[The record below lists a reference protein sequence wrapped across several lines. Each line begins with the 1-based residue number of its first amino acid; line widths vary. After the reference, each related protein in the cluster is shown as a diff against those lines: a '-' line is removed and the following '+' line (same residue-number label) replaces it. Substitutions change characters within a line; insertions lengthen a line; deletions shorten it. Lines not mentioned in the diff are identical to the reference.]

1 MGDLQIKRVGK
12 VGVGI
17 KVSQRELAPRP
28 KRPLILLFTLFTL
41 LSTSLVIPSL
51 SAVAQE
57 MPADGYPVEGA
68 STEAQ
73 EKDLSARILHVESLI
88 PSVTPYL
95 FSLTAPGAPD
105 ERDRLS
111 RLWNELLQQTRER
124 QALLDD
130 QFSPEEKASWA
141 QMWGQVER
149 IADAET
155 WEKVGF
161 DQLPLI
167 YLYGLGVAPALIV
180 ELPHPKRFKA
190 WISQRAQERPNHGF
204 EERRHPKGAYWRKVF
219 TRWTLITHLKD
230 SLLHVALIP
239 RSTEPTLISHFLNP
253 PKETVSVE
261 RARLFG
267 TLKADAPS
275 AKGSGW
281 INFQLLMQTVF
292 GGAPELLSASV
303 RSLGLPMIGMA
314 PCDREL
320 LTLVAH
326 LPQLIIG
333 VERSDSA
340 LTLISVLKM
349 SPKLS
354 SFFQEISTDR
364 ARPLPLSKPLQL
376 SISLDASKLMTALE
390 RVAHTQLASPWR
402 CQILERL
409 NGISRLTQSPSWA
422 QLKMLTYPLSGLSLY
437 AQPPQTTEDAQEP
450 TAAQT
455 WRGWLSV
462 RYDNPQ
468 VILGM
473 VRGHPSIPPWISS
486 LSLDLSGAP
495 SPVQQTPQSWTT
507 PLFSLSPSGALLSIG
522 GDLADRHE
530 AFHRT
535 SPRNQAPQTHQLDPL
550 FSLQLSKEV
559 IYQWRDRLRSTV
571 QRLKARS
578 SPSSDGESA
587 SPDPDTPPQKE
598 SSSSPSLNASKRGY
612 LIDKIEIRSVSQ
624 GLSIHKHLEEYR

>member
-1 MGDLQIKRVGK
+1 MGDLQLKRVWSI
-12 VGVGI
+12 GVGTH
-17 KVSQRELAPRP
+17 VDQSEFAPRP
-28 KRPLILLFTLFTL
+28 KRALFHVFTL
-41 LSTSLVIPSL
+41 LIISLVMPSL
-51 SAVAQE
+51 SAIAQE
-57 MPADGYPVEGA
+57 LPSDGRSAEGTSIDA
-68 STEAQ
+68 KKT
-73 EKDLSARILHVESLI
+73 DLSARVLHVESLI

-111 RLWNELLQQTRER
+111 RLWSELLQQARER

-130 QFSPEEKASWA
+130 QFSPEEKAAWV
-141 QMWGQVER
+141 QMLSQIER
-149 IADAET
+149 VADAET
-155 WEKVGF
+155 WEKIGF

-167 YLYGLGVAPALIV
+167 YLYGLGLAPALIV
-180 ELPHPKRFKA
+180 ELPDPKRFKA

-204 EERRHPKGAYWRKVF
+204 EERRHPKGSYWRKVF
-219 TRWTLITHLKD
+219 TRWTLVAHLKG

-261 RARLFG
+261 RARLFDVL
-267 TLKADAPS
+267 TADAPS

-281 INFQLLMQTVF
+281 INFQLLMKTIF
-292 GGAPELLSASV
+292 GGAPDLLSASV
-303 RSLGLPMIGMA
+303 RPLGLPLVGMA
-314 PCDREL
+314 PCDQEL
-320 LTLVAH
+320 LTLVTH

-333 VERSDSA
+333 VERKNSN
-340 LTLISVLKM
+340 LTLLSVLKM

-390 RVAHTQLASPWR
+390 RVAHAQLASPWR
-402 CQILERL
+402 CQLLDRL
-409 NGISRLTQSPSWA
+409 NGVSRLTQAPSWA

-437 AQPPQTTEDAQEP
+437 AHPPQTTEDAQEP

-455 WRGWLSV
+455 WRGWFSL

-473 VRGHPSIPPWISS
+473 IRGHPSVPPWISS
-486 LSLDLSGAP
+486 LSLDLSGVP
-495 SPVQQTPQSWTT
+495 TPVEHAPQSWMT
-507 PLFSLSPSGALLSIG
+507 PLFSLSPSGALLSVG
-522 GDLADRHE
+522 GDIAARHE
-530 AFHRT
+530 AFHRPSAQDQKT
-535 SPRNQAPQTHQLDPL
+535 QPHQLDPL

-559 IYQWRDRLRSTV
+559 IDQWRDRLRSTV
-571 QRLKARS
+571 LRLKARPA
-578 SPSSDGESA
+578 PSTDGESA
-587 SPDPDTPPQKE
+587 PSNSDPPSQKE
-598 SSSSPSLNASKRGY
+598 VNPSPSLKASKRGY

-624 GLSIHKHLEEYR
+624 GLLILKYLDEYR